1 MITVKLISR
10 PSVNIIKLISFAAK
24 TCYNS
29 VLPKWGKLIN
39 VKNDL
44 FLTGH
49 HTTFEHGAYSFAIE
63 GIDIGSVTFGLHLT
77 NPFYNSDQRSGRFC
91 AKFFTDPN
99 VPEILGYIRKYWP
112 AVGEAELK
120 EIAAYLEKCFQ
131 AYRDNMPAATELAK
145 KFIAIERPLAG
156 EKYAEKNGPKFAQEQ
171 LRNFTP
177 IISPTALL
185 FTADLITIASLY
197 EEAWSPVLRE
207 VLEKMADEIKKKS
220 LLGKTSFF
228 INAVLNKIRPDK
240 IKKTQTIDFVFNQ
253 ERQRKTDWSPA
264 ISEKKSEVLFKP
276 RLKIL
281 NVFNQDGFVPP
292 THSDM
297 HPVDRL
303 PFKPEMMND
312 KIGRVTSLV
321 EVSCATYGQDQRHRT
336 IERGTPIFTGNFYLP
351 PLAAELHLEN
361 LALDIINSWKQIA
374 KKVPGTLAA
383 VLAPYG
389 ATVEYQKSAN
399 FLALA
404 HEQAKRECFCTQ
416 EEIYHLN
423 RLEKLG
429 MEELFNITPLSKLF
443 EPICYGS
450 GICGEGSRYCGRAI
464 TLRNYGDYFPER
476 KI

>member
-1 MITVKLISR
+1 MITVKLISK
-10 PSVNIIKLISFAAK
+10 PSANIIKLISFAAK

-29 VLPKWGKLIN
+29 ALPKWGKMIN

-99 VPEILGYIRKYWP
+99 IPEIHRYIKKYWP
-112 AVGEAELK
+112 NTTNEQSNDISL
-120 EIAAYLEKCFQ
+120 YLAKCFD
-131 AYRDNMPAATELAK
+131 AYEKNMPAATELAK
-145 KFIAIERPLAG
+145 KFIKEERPNAG
-156 EKYAEKNGPKFAQEQ
+156 GKYAEKNSAKFAQEQ

-185 FTADLITIASLY
+185 FSADLITIASLY

-220 LLGKTSFF
+220 LFGKIGLLF
-228 INAVLNKIRPDK
+228 NAVLNKILPDK
-240 IKKTQTIDFVFNQ
+240 VKKTQTIDFVFNQ
-253 ERQRKTDWSPA
+253 DRQRKTDWSPI

-281 NVFNQDGFVPP
+281 NVFNQDGFVSP

-303 PFKPEMMND
+303 QFMPEMMND

-336 IERGTPIFTGNFYLP
+336 IERGTPILTGNFYLP

-374 KKVPGTLAA
+374 EKVPGTLAA

-416 EEIYHLN
+416 EEIFHLN
-423 RLEKLG
+423 RLEKLA

-443 EPICYGS
+443 EPICYDS
-450 GICGEGSRYCGRAI
+450 GICGEGLRYCGRDI
-464 TLRNYGDYFPER
+464 KLRNTGDYFPER